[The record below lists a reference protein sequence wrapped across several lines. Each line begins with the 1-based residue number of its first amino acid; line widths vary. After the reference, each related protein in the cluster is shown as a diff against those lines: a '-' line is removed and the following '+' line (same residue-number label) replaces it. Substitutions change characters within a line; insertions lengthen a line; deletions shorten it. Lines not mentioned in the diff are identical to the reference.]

1 MKTGDICLYKPQK
14 GSDSKFK
21 HIIFVMCKG
30 EKFLHQDTQYWCG
43 WLDYDN
49 IWREGL
55 IPENYLEII
64 ND

>member
-1 MKTGDICLYKPQK
+1 MKVGDICLYKPQK
-14 GSDSKFK
+14 IYKSQFN
-21 HIIFVMCKG
+21 HIIFIVEKG
-30 EKFLHQDTQYWCG
+30 SKLYDDNQYWCG